1 MIDAVQSLLTW
12 ADREPQRPLLSAG
25 GRTYSYAA
33 VVSQAGGVVAQLRGA
48 GFERGQHVAMLL
60 EDYDSFFVSMYAIWL
75 AGGVAV
81 PLNTSLPA
89 SDIEW
94 LIGKARPA
102 FLLVPASGAKLPAG
116 AAQVAAAASQASPA
130 PARLVVDLPEAPPQP
145 PAFTPVGADETAMI
159 MFTSGTTGVPKGVRQ
174 TLAGIS
180 VNAGHVSAELGLTAE
195 DRIFVN
201 TPPYFTSG
209 ICHFLTL
216 LAAGGSTVGHAG
228 FFFGQN
234 LLAEMEAMGCTGFGG
249 APAHLVRVVEPLE
262 EAQPTGGLRFWISS
276 GDHLPVRVIEKTLA
290 VLPGVALYNMY
301 GLTEVSGRLC
311 VLPADEIGRRE
322 GSVGRPIHDMT
333 VTVRRPDL
341 APAAAGE
348 VGEIYVDGPLV
359 MQGYLDEPEITART
373 LTPHGLRTGDFG
385 RQDEDGYLWI
395 EGRQDDI
402 FKRGGEKVSTVH
414 IQQGLMSL
422 GMFRDAAVLSVEDEI
437 LGRVPVA
444 FVVPADDEPFK
455 GTQVLKRLKSV
466 LPATHLPSRVVAL
479 EAIPRTGSGKA
490 IQAQLLATLEQG

>member
-1 MIDAVQSLLTW
+1 MIDAVQSLLGW
-12 ADREPQRPLLSAG
+12 AEREPQRPLLIAG
-25 GRTYSYAA
+25 GRTYSYADVVRQA
-33 VVSQAGGVVAQLRGA
+33 VAVAAHLHEAGL
-48 GFERGQHVAMLL
+48 ERGQRVAMLL
-60 EDYDSFFVSMYAIWL
+60 EEYDSFFVSMYAIWL

-89 SDIEW
+89 GDIEW
-94 LIGKARPA
+94 LIGKAQPT
-102 FLLVPASGAKLPAG
+102 FLLVPASSVKMPAG
-116 AAQVAAAASQASPA
+116 AAQVAAATPASPV
-130 PARLVVDLPEAPPQP
+130 PARLVVDLPEAPSPSS
-145 PAFTPVGADETAMI
+145 AFSPVRADETAMV

-180 VNAGHVSAELGLTAE
+180 ANAGHVAVALGLTAE
-195 DRIFVN
+195 DRIFIN

-216 LAAGGSTVGHAG
+216 LAAGGSTVGRAG
-228 FFFGQN
+228 FFFGQS
-234 LLAEMEAMGCTGFGG
+234 LLDEMEAMGCTGFGG

-262 EAQPTGGLRFWISS
+262 EARPTGSLRFWVSS
-276 GDHLPVRVIEKTLA
+276 GDHLPPRVIERTLA
-290 VLPGVALYNMY
+290 VLPGVALFNMY

-311 VLPADEIGRRE
+311 VLPPAELARRE

-333 VTVRRPDL
+333 VTVRQPDL
-341 APAAAGE
+341 SPAAAGE
-348 VGEIYVDGPLV
+348 VGEIYVGGPLV

-373 LTPHGLRTGDFG
+373 LTAHGLRTGDFG
-385 RQDEDGYLWI
+385 RQDQDGYLWI

-444 FVVPADDEPFK
+444 FVVPAGSEPFK
-455 GTQVLKRLKSV
+455 GTQVLKQLKSV

-490 IQAQLLATLEQG
+490 IQAQLLAALEER